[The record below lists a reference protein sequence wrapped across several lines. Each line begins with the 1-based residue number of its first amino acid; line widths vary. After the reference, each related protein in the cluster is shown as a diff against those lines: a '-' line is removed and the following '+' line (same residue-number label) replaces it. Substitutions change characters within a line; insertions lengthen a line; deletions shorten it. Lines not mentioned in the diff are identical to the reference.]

1 MVNIYKTL
9 ELELLINSASISNLS
24 SRENRN
30 QNALDLSSFFY
41 SLITDFL
48 KPDYFFEIGA
58 FNAEFSRRIKPL
70 LPDTKIF
77 AFEANPY
84 NYKKFESLV
93 SNAGVEYIH
102 SAISNEVG
110 TVTFNLQQSIDGV
123 RVDPIRGN
131 NSLLERNQEAVDYE
145 KITVPCDT
153 VDNRF
158 STLIEP
164 GDTIAMWIDVEG
176 MAYQVFDGADSILS
190 HTKIILVELE
200 DRDYW
205 ENQHLSTDIIER
217 LYHKGFLPIAR
228 DFEWVGQYN
237 VIFVHNDLLGSYQF
251 KELLAQYYSS
261 LRKSSDNRRIIS
273 RLLKKLK
280 I

>member
-1 MVNIYKTL
+1 MINIYKTL
-9 ELELLINSASISNLS
+9 ELELLINSSSISNLS

-30 QNALDLSSFFY
+30 QNALDLSNFFY
-41 SLITDFL
+41 SLITEFL

-58 FNAEFSRRIKPL
+58 FNAEFSRRISPL
-70 LPDTKIF
+70 LPGTQIY

-84 NYKKFESLV
+84 NHRRFEVLV
-93 SNAGVEYIH
+93 SNTGVKYIH

-110 TVTFNLQQSIDGV
+110 TVTFNLQKSIDGES
-123 RVDPIRGN
+123 VDPIRGN

-145 KITVPCDT
+145 KITVPCNT
-153 VDNRF
+153 VDSYF
-158 STLIEP
+158 SNLI
-164 GDTIAMWIDVEG
+164 GSKASIAMWIDVEG
-176 MAYQVFDGADSILS
+176 MAYQVFSGADSILAN
-190 HTKIILVELE
+190 TKIVLVELE

-205 ENQHLSTDIIER
+205 ENQHLSTDVIEY
-217 LYHKGFLPIAR
+217 LYHKGFFPIAR

-251 KELLAQYYSS
+251 KELLAQYYSN
-261 LRKSSDNRRIIS
+261 LRKSSDNRRLFS

>member
-1 MVNIYKTL
+1 MVNLYKTL

-30 QNALDLSSFFY
+30 QNALDLSHFFY
-41 SLITDFL
+41 SLIIDFL

-58 FNAEFSRRIKPL
+58 FNAEFSRKIKPN
-70 LPDTKIF
+70 LPNAKVF

-84 NYKKFESLV
+84 NYRRFESLV
-93 SNAGVEYIH
+93 TNTGVEYIH
-102 SAISNEVG
+102 SAISDEIG
-110 TVTFNLQQSIDGV
+110 TVTFNLQQSIDGKH
-123 RVDPIRGN
+123 VDPIRGN

-153 VDNRF
+153 IDNRF
-158 STLIEP
+158 STLI
-164 GDTIAMWIDVEG
+164 GSDNTIAMWVDVEG
-176 MAYQVFDGADSILS
+176 MAYQVFTGASSILT
-190 HTKIILVELE
+190 HTKIVLVELE

-205 ENQHLSTDIIER
+205 GNQHLSTDVVEY

-228 DFEWVGQYN
+228 DFEWLGQYN
-237 VIFVHNDLLGSYQF
+237 VIFVHNDLLGNYQF
-251 KELLAQYYSS
+251 RELLAQYYSN
-261 LRKSSDNRRIIS
+261 LRKSSDNRRFIS
-273 RLLKKLK
+273 RLLKKFK